1 MLYISNQARK
11 FIFSREMN
19 DRYQDYDVE
28 EMKEINVY
36 FHLSS
41 FVITITVTAV
51 TMNKTSHLFAFF
63 ITFVFTC
70 FQKVFAYTKQH
81 LETALCTYLLQ
92 LIQFVLSTILQKL
105 KSCIWYYKKTKWQQK
120 SVPKIKQL

>member
-1 MLYISNQARK
+1 
-11 FIFSREMN
+11 MN

-70 FQKVFAYTKQH
+70 FQKVFAYT
-81 LETALCTYLLQ
+81 ALCTYLLQ

-105 KSCIWYYKKTKWQQK
+105 KSCILYYKKTKWQQK